1 MLQLEGYVEIQ
12 VLKRQGK
19 SIRAISAELGVARNT
34 VRKYLRA
41 ERAPRSRSRPP
52 RTSKLDP
59 FRPYLQERVR
69 QAHPQWIPASVLQR
83 EILERGYTG
92 KAAILRAYMGTLKPH
107 APADP
112 VVRFETAPG
121 EQLQVDWGEF
131 RQGHEPLSA
140 FVATLGYS
148 RYAYVEF
155 VTDQSIQTLLRC
167 HTHAFEWFEGV
178 PQRVL
183 YDNMKTV
190 ILSRHTYGPGLH
202 RFQPAFLDFAHHYGF
217 LPQVCR
223 PYRAKTKGK
232 VERFIRFLRYS
243 FYVPLLS
250 RLRATGLTLDV
261 HTANAEVRTWLHQ
274 VANARVH
281 ATTQAVP
288 QLRWLIER
296 PLLLPL
302 PPPYPARLS
311 DSLQPPLAAWRTVP
325 PLQHPLSVYDALL
338 QQASP

>member
-52 RTSKLDP
+52 RASKLDP

-274 VANARVH
+274 VANARLH

-311 DSLQPPLAAWRTVP
+311 GSMQPPLAAWRTVP